1 MATHYSANQYDSG
14 FNPQQ
19 LQNWTVPKLYKQRP
33 STHEGF
39 TQFIANDRG
48 HLLSGVPRAKTSPW
62 GTFLGTWD
70 MPLKIPP
77 SKLSL
82 TSRSADASK
91 RLTQWV
97 ENSDPL
103 ISASNGLR
111 PTITGK
117 VPMEKEGSRKPS
129 PTPNQRNG
137 SVTGSPEKTGEMA
150 AQRSPAVSPTGSHK
164 DGLQSCQAP
173 EEVEQVHSGRRPP
186 SQYDAQK
193 EDRHLSTTTPIC
205 N

>member
-1 MATHYSANQYDSG
+1 MATHYSANQYESA
-14 FNPQQ
+14 FHPQQ
-19 LQNWTVPKLYKQRP
+19 LQNWTVPKPFKQHP
-33 STHEGF
+33 STYEGF

-62 GTFLGTWD
+62 GTFMGTWD

-111 PTITGK
+111 LTITGK
-117 VPMEKEGSRKPS
+117 AQKVGSWKPS
-129 PTPNQRNG
+129 PTPNQKGGRAA
-137 SVTGSPEKTGEMA
+137 GSPEKTREMV
-150 AQRSPAVSPTGSHK
+150 AQRSPAVTPTGSQK
-164 DGLQSCQAP
+164 DGRRSWRAP
-173 EEVEQVHSGRRPP
+173 EEAEQVHSGSRPP
-186 SQYDAQK
+186 SQCDAQK
-193 EDRHLSTTTPIC
+193 ED
-205 N
+205 